1 LENWRQLEGTPVQ
14 QLLSRLTYANV
25 MSTLAVFL
33 VLGGGAAVAAQVL
46 APNSV
51 GPKLLQQEAVTR
63 AKIREGA
70 VSSAKLADGS
80 VTTGKL
86 ADGSVAGAKLAAAGV
101 GTDRLADG
109 AVTAVK
115 IAPGAVGADKL
126 ANGSVTASKLDPAAL
141 LQGSHVVAR
150 IRSAGPTPWVNGSFL
165 TLANPT
171 YTQAA
176 GEDDQYIAQIQVSFS
191 AACVLRRSASAT
203 LLMDPRGNN
212 TEQIAGAVSVEDGGS
227 GQVTLIGQF
236 RPSAIGDGMA
246 HFEPGAPTPH
256 TFLIRLDNNNCQ
268 DAGQHTVPGGVTL
281 DSAAIDVVGIR

>member
-1 LENWRQLEGTPVQ
+1 MQ
-14 QLLSRLTYANV
+14 QLLSRLSYANV

-33 VLGGGAAVAAQVL
+33 VLGGGAAVAAQAL

-63 AKIREGA
+63 GKIRDSA

-80 VTTGKL
+80 VTTGKLGDGAVTTGKL

-109 AVTAVK
+109 AVTAAK
-115 IAPGAVGADKL
+115 IASGAIGTDKL

-150 IRSAGPTPWVNGSFL
+150 IRSAGPIPWVNGSFD

-191 AACVLRRSASAT
+191 AACVQRRSATAT

-227 GQVTLIGQF
+227 GQVTLAGQF
-236 RPSAIGDGMA
+236 RTGAIGDGMA
-246 HFEPGAPTPH
+246 HFAPSVPTPH
-256 TFLIRLDNNNCQ
+256 TFSVRLDNNNCQ
-268 DAGQHTVPGGVTL
+268 DASQHTVPGGVTL

>member
-1 LENWRQLEGTPVQ
+1 VQ
-14 QLLSRLTYANV
+14 QLLCRLSYANV

-51 GPKLLQQEAVTR
+51 GPKLLRQEAVTR
-63 AKIREGA
+63 AKFREGA
-70 VSSAKLADGS
+70 VSSAQLADGA

-109 AVTAVK
+109 SVTAAK
-115 IAPGAVGADKL
+115 IASGAIGTDKL
-126 ANGSVTASKLDPAAL
+126 ANGSVTASKLDPAL

-150 IRSAGPTPWVNGSFL
+150 IRSAGPIPWVNGSFG
-165 TLANPT
+165 TFANPT

-176 GEDDQYIAQIQVSFS
+176 GEDDQYIAQIQVTFS
-191 AACVLRRSASAT
+191 AACVQHRSASAA

-212 TEQIAGAVSVEDGGS
+212 TEQVAGAVSVEDGGS
-227 GQVTLIGQF
+227 GPITLTGQF

-246 HFEPGAPTPH
+246 HFAPAAPTPH
-256 TFLIRLDNNNCQ
+256 TFSLRLENSGCQ
-268 DAGQHTVPGGVTL
+268 DAGHNTVPGGVTL
-281 DSAAIDVVGIR
+281 DSAGIDVVGIR